1 MTRQVASG
9 KWQAAGL
16 PRKLG
21 MMNSSRISGSWVRV
35 PPLTVAGLVFVGCVV
50 ARATSLAQPDL
61 AEELRVVFEAGV
73 AAEKSGRLDEAEKD
87 FQQVLRGG
95 GKVAFVYNNLGIVY
109 QQRGDHVR
117 AIEQFREAIRL
128 QPEYAAPHALLGA
141 SLLAAGRVPDAL
153 RELERAVRLDPRQTL
168 VRVELA
174 KAYER
179 ANNLGA
185 MADQYRAL
193 RELAPQDPEY
203 AYQMGRAYLRLA
215 QWCLEQMR
223 RLDPESPRVYE
234 SLADAYRAQGR
245 TDEAIRAFQ
254 RAAQAD
260 PKLPGIHLAIAQIYL
275 EQRKRED
282 ARQEIE
288 RELAIVPE
296 SLAAKAIQ
304 QRIASRE
311 PKP

>member
-1 MTRQVASG
+1 
-9 KWQAAGL
+9 
-16 PRKLG
+16 
-21 MMNSSRISGSWVRV
+21 MMNSSCISGSWVRV
-35 PPLTVAGLVFVGCVV
+35 PPLRVAWLVLFGCVV
-50 ARATSLAQPDL
+50 ASAISPVQPDL
-61 AEELRVVFEAGV
+61 PEELRGVFEAGV
-73 AAEKSGRLDEAEKD
+73 AAEKAGRLDEAERD
-87 FQQVLRGG
+87 FQQVLRRG
-95 GKVAFVYNNLGIVY
+95 GKAAFVYNNLGIVY
-109 QQRGDHVR
+109 QRRGDHVR

-128 QPEYAAPHALLGA
+128 QPEYVAPHALLGA
-141 SLLAAGRVPDAL
+141 SLLAAGRVSEAV
-153 RELERAVRLDPRQTL
+153 RELERAVSLDPRQTL
-168 VRVELA
+168 VRAELA

-260 PKLPGIHLAIAQIYL
+260 PKLPGIHLALAQIYL
-275 EQRKRED
+275 EQRKPED

-296 SLAAKAIQ
+296 SLAAKAIRQ
-304 QRIASRE
+304 KIGSGERNPE
-311 PKP
+311 PP

>member
-1 MTRQVASG
+1 
-9 KWQAAGL
+9 
-16 PRKLG
+16 
-21 MMNSSRISGSWVRV
+21 V
-35 PPLTVAGLVFVGCVV
+35 PPLMVAGWVLFGCVV
-50 ARATSLAQPDL
+50 ARATSPVQPDL
-61 AEELRVVFEAGV
+61 PEELRGVFEAGV
-73 AAEKSGRLDEAEKD
+73 AAEKAGRLDEAEKD
-87 FQQVLRGG
+87 FQQVLQRGG
-95 GKVAFVYNNLGIVY
+95 KAAFVYNNLGIVY
-109 QQRGDHVR
+109 QRRGDHIR

-128 QPEYAAPHALLGA
+128 QPEYVAPHALLGA
-141 SLLAAGRVPDAL
+141 SLLAAGRVSEAV
-153 RELERAVRLDPRQTL
+153 RELERAVGLDPRQTL

-193 RELAPQDPEY
+193 HNLAPQDPEY
-203 AYQMGRAYLRLA
+203 AYQMGQAYLRLA

-245 TDEAIRAFQ
+245 TDDAIRAFQ
-254 RAAQAD
+254 RAARAD
-260 PKLPGIHLAIAQIYL
+260 PKLPGIHLALAQIYL
-275 EQRKRED
+275 EQRKPED

-288 RELAIVPE
+288 REVAIVPE

-304 QRIASRE
+304 QRIVSGE
-311 PKP
+311 TKP